1 MMIESNGPVII
12 EFTMYTAMSAEQ
24 VKCEGSATVCACMW
38 LPPSEGMHTV
48 CPAQDGRVR
57 YKEFCDLM
65 ESAYNEPDLEKKPT
79 TTVVRPLRGH
89 LSRVSSVRAMYT

>member
-1 MMIESNGPVII
+1 
-12 EFTMYTAMSAEQ
+12 MSTNSVE
-24 VKCEGSATVCACMW
+24 ACI
-38 LPPSEGMHTV
+38 HAV

-65 ESAYNEPDLEKKPT
+65 ESAYNEPELEKKPT

-89 LSRVSSVRAMYT
+89 LSRVSRVRDISLT